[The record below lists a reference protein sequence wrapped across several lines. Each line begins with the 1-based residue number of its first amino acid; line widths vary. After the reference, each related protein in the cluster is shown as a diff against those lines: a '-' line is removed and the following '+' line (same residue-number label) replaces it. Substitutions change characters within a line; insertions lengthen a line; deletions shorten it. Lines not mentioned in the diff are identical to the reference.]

1 MTCEQHLEA
10 LGDYVDGTL
19 PPGDRLRLEEHLA
32 TCEAC
37 RRTAGDLAQIRKAA
51 AELPA
56 VKPPDRIWARIA
68 HDLAAAEPP
77 ASRAASPSRVATWS
91 ATVAAG
97 VRRLAAPVPLLG
109 AAVVLLAVLAGYLV
123 ISRGPA
129 PSTPGTSASATTPGK
144 GGSASARATNA
155 DLVQT
160 VDAELKQ
167 AELHY
172 EKAIAGLEQI
182 TKAGQGNLDPQVT
195 ETLQRNLVVID
206 QAIRESKQALQ
217 SQPTSELAQ
226 ESLFEAFRRKVA
238 LLQDTVSLINEMRKG
253 NQDGAAR
260 IIGNLNK

>member
-10 LGDYVDGTL
+10 LGEYVDGTL
-19 PPGDRLRLEEHLA
+19 PPGDRRRLEEHLA

-37 RRTAGDLAQIRKAA
+37 RRTARDLAQIRKAA

-56 VKPPDRIWARIA
+56 VKPPDRIWVRISN
-68 HDLAAAEPP
+68 DLAAER
-77 ASRAASPSRVATWS
+77 SGSLAAAPSGLAAWS
-91 ATVAAG
+91 AAFAAG
-97 VRRLAAPVPLLG
+97 LRRLATPVPLLG
-109 AAVVLLAVLAGYLV
+109 AAVVILAVLAGYLA

-129 PSTPGTSASATTPGK
+129 PSTPATNATATTPGK
-144 GGSASARATNA
+144 SQGETTRVADA
-155 DLVQT
+155 DLVQS

-167 AELHY
+167 AEQHY

-182 TKAGQGNLDPQVT
+182 TKAGQGNLDPQVA

-238 LLQDTVSLINEMRKG
+238 LLQDTVALINEMRKG
-253 NQDGAAR
+253 NQDGAAK
-260 IIGNLNK
+260 IMGNLNK

>member
-1 MTCEQHLEA
+1 MTCEHHLDA
-10 LGDYVDGTL
+10 LGEYVDGTL
-19 PPGDRLRLEEHLA
+19 PPADRQRLEEHLA

-56 VKPPDRIWARIA
+56 VKPPDRIWARISS
-68 HDLAAAEPP
+68 DLTAERRPSVTAA
-77 ASRAASPSRVATWS
+77 PSGIGAWS
-91 ATVAAG
+91 AAVAAG
-97 VRRLAAPVPLLG
+97 LRRLAAPVPLLG
-109 AAVVLLAVLAGYLV
+109 AAVVVLAVLAGYLV

-129 PSTPGTSASATTPGK
+129 PSAPTTRATAAMPGK
-144 GGSASARATNA
+144 AQGDSAGAAGA

-160 VDAELKQ
+160 VDAELKL
-167 AELHY
+167 AEQHY

-206 QAIRESKQALQ
+206 QAIRESKLALQ

-238 LLQDTVSLINEMRKG
+238 LLQDTVALINEMRKG
-253 NQDGAAR
+253 NQDGAAK